1 MAEYFSTDFSFAT
14 AREPFGIARLASH
27 LGCFVS
33 LSLLSACLAQEQPKE
48 IQAER
53 IADLVVR
60 LGNSEFAARE
70 SAMELL
76 AQSDEKLLPELEHAL
91 DGLTNDDLEARARLS
106 GIIARIKNDR
116 KQKQIRGFLRSI
128 DQTETQGFEGWRS
141 FSQVSGTNR
150 NSKKLF
156 LMLLD
161 TYPELV
167 FAELK
172 SKKEALDKAR
182 DIAATINQ
190 SRMDLRGYE
199 VPDALAMLYCLN
211 VADDLTDR
219 SLEKLSAGTFGMAPF
234 SQFMTD
240 PQSRKSLERLMS
252 GWSNRLEEELLRCL
266 MLFVEKDY
274 PQAKDVAL
282 KLLESDQIKTEPF
295 AFIRSMQAIYRY
307 GSQTDLPKIEKWLD
321 DKTVYFRF
329 PDQGFG
335 NQFPPLGPPQS
346 PPKFQPQPP
355 LPPPSPPVV
364 TAEFRDI
371 ALLVSMHLA
380 NQDVTAEFP
389 RLQPMPPW
397 GFREE
402 SLFLPQDSDLKRTNR
417 IENWK
422 AKRKTS
428 EK

>member
-1 MAEYFSTDFSFAT
+1 MAEYFSTGFPFAS
-14 AREPFGIARLASH
+14 ARELFGIGRLAGY
-27 LGCFVS
+27 LGCFLS
-33 LSLLSACLAQEQPKE
+33 LSLFSACLAQEEPKK

-91 DGLTNDDLEARARLS
+91 DGLTNEDLEARARLS

-128 DQTETQGFEGWRS
+128 DKTETQGFEGWKS
-141 FSQVSGTNR
+141 FSQVSGTSR
-150 NSKKLF
+150 NSKMLF

-182 DIAATINQ
+182 DISATINQ
-190 SRMDLRGYE
+190 NLMSLIGYE
-199 VPDALAMLYCLN
+199 VPDALALLYCLN
-211 VADDLTDR
+211 VAGDLTDR
-219 SLEKLSAGTFGMAPF
+219 SLEKLSSRTFSTSPF
-234 SQFMTD
+234 SQFMID

-252 GWSNRLEEELLRCL
+252 GWSSRIEEELPRCL

-282 KLLESDQIKTEPF
+282 KLLESDEIKTEPI

-307 GSQTDLPKIEKWLD
+307 GSQTDFPKIEKWLD
-321 DKTVYFRF
+321 NKTVCFRF

-335 NQFPPLGPPQS
+335 NQFSPLG
-346 PPKFQPQPP
+346 QPQPP
-355 LPPPSPPVV
+355 SPQGYTV
-364 TAEFRDI
+364 EFRDI
-371 ALLVSMHLA
+371 AFLVSMHLA
-380 NQDVTAEFP
+380 DEDFTAEFP
-389 RLQPMPPW
+389 RFQPTALW
-397 GFREE
+397 GFRED
-402 SLFLPQDSDLKRTNR
+402 SLLLPQDSDQMRTNR

-422 AKRKTS
+422 AKRKSS
-428 EK
+428 EKS